1 MAYRHEPPFLVM
13 SAKRSVWRMHDHADE
28 ADKVFRQMRKSILDA
43 FENKCVY
50 CTHLSAKYQ
59 EVHHGDDD
67 HKNNKPENL
76 WCTCPLCHQ
85 VFHMGLA
92 GMKDGADIVYVPEL
106 SQAEVNQLALVIW
119 LVTETEEGRFK
130 DPQEKLYFSRLAGR
144 AKTIQGML
152 ENRRGTVQLKLKAAL
167 KETRF
172 PPELIDKIKLSHL
185 TPTLF
190 SNVLMSL
197 DDETYEKRAS
207 LLGGL
212 RMLPKPARFRE
223 RIAHWSSEQD
233 AVLPVPSWDRLLPED
248 DIIQL
253 INFCTQQVAQL
264 TAVMQGPQA

>member
-1 MAYRHEPPFLVM
+1 MASRTPPPALVM

-28 ADKVFRQMRKSILDA
+28 ADKVFRQVRKSILEA
-43 FENKCVY
+43 FDYTCVY
-50 CTHLSAKYQ
+50 CTQRSEKYQ

-67 HKNNKPENL
+67 HKNNKPPNL

-106 SQAEVNQLALVIW
+106 SQAEINQLALVIW
-119 LVTETEEGRFK
+119 LVTETEEGRFT
-130 DPQEKLYFSRLAGR
+130 DPQERVYFSRLAGR

-167 KETRF
+167 KETKF

-185 TPTLF
+185 TPNLF

-197 DDETYEKRAS
+197 DDSIYADRAR

-223 RIAHWSSEQD
+223 RIKHWSSEQD
-233 AVLPVPSWDRLLPED
+233 AVLPVPSWDRILPEG
-248 DIIQL
+248 DIVQL
-253 INFCTQQVAQL
+253 VTFCTQQVAQL
-264 TAVMQGPQA
+264 TTVAQVA